1 MIYNERV
8 VLICEKE
15 VDDFLGGKKVKVKSQ
30 PIPCMR
36 GMLTNAE
43 QMGLFGKYDLAAFK
57 LHLQGIHRDFSSVIF
72 NGQER
77 LIKGKTYHK
86 NSTVIYL

>member
-8 VLICEKE
+8 VLITEKE
-15 VDDFLGGKKVKVKSQ
+15 VDDFLGSKKVKVKSQ

-57 LHLQGIHRDFSSVIF
+57 LHLQGIHRHFSSVVF
-72 NGQER
+72 DDQER
-77 LIKGKTYHK
+77 MIKGKTHHK

>member
-8 VLICEKE
+8 ILISEKE
-15 VDDFLGGKKVKVKSQ
+15 VDDFLGSKKVKDKSQ

-36 GMLTNAE
+36 GSLTNAE
-43 QMGLFGKYDLAAFK
+43 QMGLFGKYDLNAFK
-57 LHLQGIHRDFSSVIF
+57 LYLLGIHRDFSSIIF
-72 NGQER
+72 DGQER
-77 LIKGKTYHK
+77 FIKGKTYHK